1 VVTIS
6 PFHIMPSV
14 VWLHRGYQPFIRVA
28 LIYIHV
34 HVANLVPMC
43 SNIDVTMVVYCSLDR
58 WRHDEE
64 CESSTDGK
72 TESADGEDDGPQSA
86 ASDG

>member
-1 VVTIS
+1 MSGWPI
-6 PFHIMPSV
+6 
-14 VWLHRGYQPFIRVA
+14 
-28 LIYIHV
+28 
-34 HVANLVPMC
+34 ANCCRELPLC
-43 SNIDVTMVVYCSLDR
+43 SNINVIMFVCVCSLDR
-58 WRHDEE
+58 WGHDEE